1 MAFSSTTTIYPNVSD
16 ARNREKTT
24 IYPYFMA
31 VPDVPRAPYTRGS
44 QVRSPPDIGRG
55 NSRDAYRYY
64 VESGIEG
71 AGSYAAWLDALELDS
86 PSRQPGAVI
95 GGTPQEYRAA
105 RRAAQ
110 AAYDTQ
116 VGIGSAAD
124 AQVSVSDSDGTDL
137 GAALDAIGDTT
148 EGIVEKAK
156 RNPGATVAI
165 VGGAILLFLLARRR

>member
-1 MAFSSTTTIYPNVSD
+1 VAFSSTTTIYPDVSD
-16 ARNREKTT
+16 TRNREKTT
-24 IYPYFMA
+24 IYPYTMSSS
-31 VPDVPRAPYTRGS
+31 DVPRRPYDRGRAIQSRGS
-44 QVRSPPDIGRG
+44 
-55 NSRDAYRYY
+55 SRDAYANKAR
-64 VESGIEG
+64 EAIAA
-71 AGSYAAWLDALELDS
+71 AGSYVAWLDELELAS
-86 PSRQPGAVI
+86 PSGQPGAVI
-95 GGTPQEYRAA
+95 GGTPLEYRAA

-116 VGIGSAAD
+116 VGIASAAD
-124 AQVSVSDSDGTDL
+124 AQVSVGDSDSTDL

>member
-1 MAFSSTTTIYPNVSD
+1 MPFSTTTTIYPNVSD
-16 ARNREKTT
+16 TRNREKTT

-31 VPDVPRAPYTRGS
+31 VPDVPRAPYSRGRA
-44 QVRSPPDIGRG
+44 VRGQG
-55 NSRDAYRYY
+55 TSRAEYRAY
-64 VESGIEG
+64 VESGISG

-95 GGTPQEYRAA
+95 GGTAQEYRAA

-110 AAYDTQ
+110 AAYDTE

-124 AQVSVSDSDGTDL
+124 AQVSVSDDAGDL
-137 GAALDAIGDTT
+137 GATLDAIGDQA
-148 EGIVEKAK
+148 EGLVERAK

>member
-16 ARNREKTT
+16 TRYGEKTT
-24 IYPYFMA
+24 IYPYTMSSS
-31 VPDVPRAPYTRGS
+31 DVPRRPYDRGRAIQSRGS
-44 QVRSPPDIGRG
+44 
-55 NSRDAYRYY
+55 SREAYVDKAR
-64 VESGIEG
+64 EAIAA
-71 AGSYAAWLDALELDS
+71 AGSYVAWLDELELAS
-86 PSRQPGAVI
+86 PSGLPSAVI
-95 GGTPQEYRAA
+95 GGTALEYRAA

-116 VGIGSAAD
+116 VGIASAAE
-124 AQVSVSDSDGTDL
+124 AQVSVADSDGTDL

-148 EGIVEKAK
+148 ETIVEKAK

>member
-31 VPDVPRAPYTRGS
+31 VPDVPRAPYTRGRA
-44 QVRSPPDIGRG
+44 VRGQG
-55 NSRDAYRYY
+55 TSRAEYRAY
-64 VESGIEG
+64 VESGISS

-124 AQVSVSDSDGTDL
+124 AQVSVSDSDSTDL

-148 EGIVEKAK
+148 ETIVEKAK

>member
-1 MAFSSTTTIYPNVSD
+1 MAFSSTTTIYPDVSD
-16 ARNREKTT
+16 TRNREKTT
-24 IYPYFMA
+24 IYPYTMSSS
-31 VPDVPRAPYTRGS
+31 DVPRRPYDRGRAIQSRGS
-44 QVRSPPDIGRG
+44 
-55 NSRDAYRYY
+55 SRDAYANKAR
-64 VESGIEG
+64 EAIAA
-71 AGSYAAWLDALELDS
+71 AGSYVAWLDELELAS
-86 PSRQPGAVI
+86 PSGQPGAVI
-95 GGTPQEYRAA
+95 GGTPLEYRAA

-116 VGIGSAAD
+116 VGIASAAD
-124 AQVSVSDSDGTDL
+124 AQVSVGDSDSTDL

>member
-1 MAFSSTTTIYPNVSD
+1 MAFSSTTTIYPDVSD
-16 ARNREKTT
+16 TRNREKTT

-31 VPDVPRAPYTRGS
+31 VPDVPRAPYKRGN

-55 NSRDAYRYY
+55 NSREAYRYY
-64 VESGIEG
+64 VESGINS

-95 GGTPQEYRAA
+95 GGTALEYRAA

-116 VGIGSAAD
+116 VGISSAAD
-124 AQVSVSDSDGTDL
+124 AQVSVSDAGDL
-137 GAALDAIGDTT
+137 GAALDAIGDQA
-148 EGIVEKAK
+148 EGLLDRAK
-156 RNPGATVAI
+156 RNPGTTAAI
-165 VGGAILLFLLARRR
+165 IGGAILLFFVARRR